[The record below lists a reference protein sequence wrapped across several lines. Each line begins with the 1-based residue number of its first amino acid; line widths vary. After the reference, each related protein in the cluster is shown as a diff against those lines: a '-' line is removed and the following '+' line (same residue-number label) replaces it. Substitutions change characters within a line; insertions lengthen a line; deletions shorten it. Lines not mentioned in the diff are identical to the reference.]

1 MGIFNYDFMSLSHLD
16 QSKLITRSLAV
27 TPQLSLTLE
36 SSLLMKG
43 KALRRTSLV
52 IRASG
57 HTQTQADTELFRL
70 DSELGGLS
78 VFLGQS
84 DEEDDQEV
92 HASVQLSLL
101 GLPLRP
107 RVVFSSLGQLME
119 IYWSGAAERL
129 SSYLSKSILLLDN
142 VRDFTLRHG
151 PAFTIPYIYMID
163 VNKKPTAGNG
173 CI

>member
-52 IRASG
+52 IRATG
-57 HTQTQADTELFRL
+57 NTQTQADTELFRL

-84 DEEDDQEV
+84 DEEDDQEA
-92 HASVQLSLL
+92 HASVQLALL

-107 RVVFSSLGQLME
+107 RALFSSLGQLME

-163 VNKKPTAGNG
+163 VNKKPTTGNG